1 MPNPNKA
8 EVSVCLYDK
17 QYILRYDMNALAEV
31 EELYEQPLP
40 QFLST
45 LKDGISVTIIRQLL
59 FFGLQVEHADEF
71 PDVKSA
77 GRGMKSISEYTGAV
91 SRALTLAMTG
101 KESNEKDEN
110 SVDPLPKKTGE
121 SGTGGL
127 Y

>member
-1 MPNPNKA
+1 
-8 EVSVCLYDK
+8 
-17 QYILRYDMNALAEV
+17 MNALAEV